1 MRVLLVEDDAMIGET
16 LEASLQQERYAVDW
30 VQDGHSA
37 SLALEHDWYDLIL
50 LDLGLPRK
58 QGLEVLTQ
66 YRKQQGQAA
75 VLILTARDAPADR
88 VKGLDSG
95 ADDYLVKPFDLDELF
110 ARMRALLRRK
120 TGRTQTDISLNGLS
134 LNPIMHSAIYH
145 GEALNLSAREF
156 SLLQVL
162 MQNPGMVVS
171 RARLEEKLYGWNDE
185 IESNTVEVYIHALR
199 KKLGRDF
206 IKNVRGV
213 GYKVE
218 HA

>member
-162 MQNPGMVVS
+162 MQN
-171 RARLEEKLYGWNDE
+171 LGWW
-185 IESNTVEVYIHALR
+185 YH
-199 KKLGRDF
+199 GR
-206 IKNVRGV
+206 G
-213 GYKVE
+213 
-218 HA
+218 